1 MFSLHRPPLLLLFG
15 LIMFTALPAHAEQ
28 ESGAQ
33 AVSAI
38 GAEVIK
44 TDDILA
50 LNVTMR
56 SMVDTFVKPVRGK
69 ENRASA
75 LYNLMFGVD
84 KFGLKY
90 DNSLTKTAIETIES
104 GSGNCVSLAN
114 AFVAMARYAG
124 LEAYYLDVKVP
135 ESWRRESDVYYQLKH
150 VSAVVKAAPRDYL
163 GIEYQWMGALST
175 VKPRLVDDEEAFAV
189 FYSNRGIELL
199 TQDRVDAAIAHLE
212 YAVELNPKSADNWSN
227 LGVAYR
233 RVNRLDE
240 AEQAYLQAL
249 KQDKSDLT
257 ALSNLAILYRLTGRE
272 ELATKYNTRLER
284 HRRQNPYYLI
294 DLAKDEMNT
303 GNYEQALKHA
313 RKAIDKYEDEHEFYF
328 VAAQIYALMGDTEQA
343 AENLKNAEHYALS
356 AMTRNLYSRKLKAL
370 REETDSPGF

>member
-1 MFSLHRPPLLLLFG
+1 MFSMRRPPLLLF
-15 LIMFTALPAHAEQ
+15 FTLMIFISHPTRAGQQPEAE
-28 ESGAQ
+28 
-33 AVSAI
+33 AVSPP
-38 GAEVIK
+38 GTEVAGV
-44 TDDILA
+44 DDILA
-50 LNVTMR
+50 LNITMR

-69 ENRASA
+69 ENRANA

-90 DNSLTKTAIETIES
+90 DNSLTKTAVETIES

-124 LEAYYLDVKVP
+124 LDAYYLDVKVP

-150 VSAVVKAAPRDYL
+150 VSAVIKAAPRDYL
-163 GIEYQWMGALST
+163 GIEYQWMGALSS
-175 VKPRLVDDEEAFAV
+175 VKPRIVDDKEAFAV

-199 TQDRVDAAIAHLE
+199 VQDQVDAAIAHLK
-212 YAVELNPKSADNWSN
+212 YSVELNPDSADNWSN

-233 RVNRLDE
+233 RVNRMDE

-257 ALSNLAILYRLTGRE
+257 ALNNLAILYQMTGRAD
-272 ELATKYNTRLER
+272 LSAKYNKRLER

-294 DLAKDEMNT
+294 DLARDEMRS
-303 GNYEQALKHA
+303 GNYELALKHA
-313 RKAIDKYEDEHEFYF
+313 RKAIGMYEDEHEFYF
-328 VAAQIYALMGDTEQA
+328 VAAQIYALMGDREQA
-343 AENLKNAEHYALS
+343 AENLKNAEHYALN
-356 AMTRNLYSRKLKAL
+356 AMTRSQYSRKLEAMAA
-370 REETDSPGF
+370 SAGN